1 VFSLSSRHQEA
12 KSRRGNQ
19 REGFRPRLLLLLLC
33 IMLCNVV
40 VQLQFPQDAGMF
52 LSAWI
57 T

>member
-1 VFSLSSRHQEA
+1 MFSLSSRHQEA